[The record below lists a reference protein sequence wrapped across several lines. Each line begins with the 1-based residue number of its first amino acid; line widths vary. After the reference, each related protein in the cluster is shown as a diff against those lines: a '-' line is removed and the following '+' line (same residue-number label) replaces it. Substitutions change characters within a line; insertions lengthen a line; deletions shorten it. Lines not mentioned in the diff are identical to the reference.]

1 MPSAPDGAS
10 LSPAILTLMNPS
22 NSSAQPSG
30 GQNENSSGS
39 NKSVMETV
47 RQTATDLK
55 TATTATAT
63 QAVADLK
70 QTATE
75 KKNQTADRVQAYGS
89 AIHDSAKSL
98 EQDDP
103 NIAWFTHQAA
113 DRLQGVATYV
123 RQRDFQG
130 LREDAE
136 NLARRHP
143 LPFFGGMCLVGLILG
158 NIVKA
163 SGKSVGASAS
173 DEYAPDF
180 GGQPDEDY
188 APHHVSETAASGI

>member
-1 MPSAPDGAS
+1 
-10 LSPAILTLMNPS
+10 MNTS
-22 NSSAQPSG
+22 NASAQPSV
-30 GQNENSSGS
+30 GQNENSGGP

-47 RQTATDLK
+47 RQTAADLK
-55 TATTATAT
+55 NATTATAT
-63 QAVADLK
+63 QAVDGLK
-70 QTATE
+70 QTATD

-98 EQDDP
+98 ERDDP

-113 DRLQGVATYV
+113 DRLQGVANYV

-130 LREDAE
+130 LREDVE
-136 NLARRHP
+136 DLARRHP
-143 LPFFGGMCLVGLILG
+143 LPFFGGLCLVGLVLG

-163 SGKSVGASAS
+163 SGKSLSATSS

-188 APHHVSETAASGI
+188 APSSPSETASAGI